1 MEIKKPTPSPSK
13 EGNIVLLRYFFLG
26 CIFLLVGCSSLK
38 DKTNTQID
46 LEEAFR
52 DRTEI
57 QTYRQGDIIVT
68 DFPRTP
74 SERPKGVTETYV
86 GKNGATSTKTFDK
99 DGFLERDSI
108 VCPEEF
114 EIRKNDLEYSFKLG
128 LEEKKLTANIE
139 LAKIKQETQTM
150 WGNRI
155 ALIGLFVSL
164 AWFLRR

>member
-1 MEIKKPTPSPSK
+1 MHHNVKMTFSRICLT
-13 EGNIVLLRYFFLG
+13 G
-26 CIFLLVGCSSLK
+26 CILLLISGCGSVK
-38 DKTNTQID
+38 DKTKTEIE

-52 DRTEI
+52 DRSQI

-74 SERPKGVTETYV
+74 NDRPKGVTETYV

-99 DGFLERDSI
+99 EGFLERDSI

-139 LAKIKQETQTM
+139 LARIKEETQTM

-155 ALIGLFVSL
+155 ALIGFFVCL
-164 AWFLRR
+164 AWFFKR